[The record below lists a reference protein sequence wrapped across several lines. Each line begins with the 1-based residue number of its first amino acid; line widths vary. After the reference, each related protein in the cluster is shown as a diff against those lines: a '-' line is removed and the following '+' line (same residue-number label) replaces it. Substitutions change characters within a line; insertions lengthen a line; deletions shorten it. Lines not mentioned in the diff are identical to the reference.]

1 MAKGYDAIGRIH
13 RANSKN
19 GGLGLSKEATDLLS
33 DAVKTTAKAIVN
45 PIGSAINGV
54 NKLNKNG
61 VKKQDVNKLFKNV
74 DAIKPYKGDGTLNG
88 PKGKYAEIEYYN
100 QQDSKRN
107 LKAAK
112 KSWK

>member
-1 MAKGYDAIGRIH
+1 MARGYDAIGRIH
-13 RANSKN
+13 KANSKN

-33 DAVKTTAKAIVN
+33 GAVKTTAKAIVN
-45 PIGSAINGV
+45 PIGSAIKGV
-54 NKLNKNG
+54 NSLSKNS
-61 VKKQDVNKLFKNV
+61 VRKQNANKLFKNV